1 MVMRVSTEQFNTQ
14 SFSAIG
20 KNQKAIVDL
29 QEQITTGKR
38 VNKPSDDPVALSQIH
53 GLNQSIKTIEQ
64 YEKNGDYARSQLERQ
79 ETQLSSA
86 VDLTQRA
93 RELAIQFSNGTYN
106 EADRKN
112 ASVEVAQLTE
122 QLANLMNTTNGE
134 GELMFAGGVKAD
146 QAFVKDPDNPDYYA
160 YIGSH
165 NAGAEEKPLAN
176 FGGRFVQIAYDSD
189 HKLNANDQGDYSRVR
204 VSDNGAQVL
213 KSGANALQDVED
225 VNGNPIEVDANLL
238 NTMVQF
244 QKDLA
249 SGETKHFGAIAD
261 DMDAGLDTLKSQ
273 VSDVGSRVNR
283 IDAQREAGE
292 RYSVSL
298 QERRG
303 KLEDKDLVQG
313 ISDLTQYQ
321 TALQVSQQ
329 VFSKVQGMTLF
340 NYIQ

>member
-1 MVMRVSTEQFNTQ
+1 MRVSTEQFNTQ